1 MRARNERRRA
11 RRAFSWGAVRALHC
25 ECDDPAC
32 DARIGEVSAAAYECV
47 RAVSVQF
54 LVVPDHENP
63 ETQAVVVEQR
73 SFSVVALVARES
85 RRVAQARDPRT
96 PPRGIASAA

>member
-1 MRARNERRRA
+1 MRALNERRRD
-11 RRAFSWGAVRALHC
+11 RRAFGWGGARTLHC
-25 ECDDPAC
+25 ECDDSAC
-32 DARIGEVSAAAYECV
+32 DACIGEVSTADYERV
-47 RAVSVQF
+47 RAASVLF
-54 LVVPDHENP
+54 LIVPDHENP

-73 SFSVVALVARES
+73 SFTVVALVARES